1 MMEKS
6 IKIPL
11 FIKISLFIFLNWT
24 CHFNNDVCKPN
35 KNLENNYILGKK
47 LSLKSYRIL
56 ARSKEFRGS
65 CYVALNQNLKDN
77 KIQEEKYFF
86 NNQKGF
92 LEKRKQLNGSLS
104 KNERCNKKV
113 MKNNYNIFE
122 TKKYSRLEKKIFKEL
137 DYIDFLKN
145 DRIISD
151 KVYKK
156 VIRKK
161 FGLRIFIPV
170 LLLFIFLLSII
181 LDFSGS
187 YGLRNGLFQLFKI
200 TSLPWHGK
208 INGLL
213 HKSPIGEFFK
223 GVVKEFT
230 KQLGSQTQKVR
241 VINYSVNFTNFLI
254 YFIPFIILG
263 VTLILWVFYYHKKV
277 KKYEKIKYGKR

>member
-1 MMEKS
+1 MEKS

-11 FIKISLFIFLNWT
+11 FIKISWFIFLNWT

-47 LSLKSYRIL
+47 LSLKFYRIL
-56 ARSKEFRGS
+56 ARSKKFNGS

-92 LEKRKQLNGSLS
+92 LEKRKQLSGGLS

-170 LLLFIFLLSII
+170 LLLFFFLLSII

-187 YGLRNGLFQLFKI
+187 YGLINGLFQLFKI
-200 TSLPWHGK
+200 TSLPWHEK

-223 GVVKEFT
+223 SVMKEFT
-230 KQLGSQTQKVR
+230 KSVSGKEQKVR
-241 VINYSVNFTNFLI
+241 VIDYSVNFTDFLI
-254 YFIPFIILG
+254 YFIPFFILG
-263 VTLILWVFYYHKKV
+263 VTLILGVFYYHKKV
-277 KKYEKIKYGKR
+277 KKYEKIKFRKR